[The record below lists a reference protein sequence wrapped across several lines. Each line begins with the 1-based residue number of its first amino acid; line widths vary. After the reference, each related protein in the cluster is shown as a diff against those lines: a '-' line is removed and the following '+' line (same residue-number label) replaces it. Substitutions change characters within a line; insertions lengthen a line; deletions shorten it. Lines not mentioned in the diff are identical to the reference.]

1 MLHFLFTRY
10 LVKKYYLM
18 YNFESTVLLL
28 QLDDERNEE
37 SISFQRMRVVFLDF
51 SYRKKCSGR
60 KR

>member
-18 YNFESTVLLL
+18 YNFESTIFLL
-28 QLDDERNEE
+28 QLDDKRNEE
-37 SISFQRMRVVFLDF
+37 SISFQRMRVVFLNF